1 MRLRAL
7 SLAFALVLATPG
19 AASAA
24 EKGKAKPVP
33 KPVAKQAQAQ
43 TQTGPEAALIAV
55 RDAQTGELRAPTA
68 EEYRRLMGLDTMRA
82 APRSAEIVVNP
93 DGSKTARLT
102 GYESYEIAKKRPDG
116 TVDRRCFAD
125 PVAAGIFLRGGD
137 PSQPVAE
144 K

>member
-7 SLAFALVLATPG
+7 SFALALVLAAPG

-24 EKGKAKPVP
+24 GKSKARPAP
-33 KPVAKQAQAQ
+33 KPATKQAQAAA
-43 TQTGPEAALIAV
+43 GPEAALIAV
-55 RDAQTGELRAPTA
+55 RDAQTGELRAPTP
-68 EEYRRLMGLDTMRA
+68 EEYRRLMGTDAMRA

-102 GYESYEIAKKRPDG
+102 GYESYEIAKRRPDG
-116 TVDRRCFAD
+116 TVDRRCFDD

>member
-7 SLAFALVLATPG
+7 SFALAFVLAAPG

-24 EKGKAKPVP
+24 EKGKAKPAP
-33 KPVAKQAQAQ
+33 KPASKQAQV
-43 TQTGPEAALIAV
+43 QTGPEAALIAV

-68 EEYRRLMGLDTMRA
+68 EEYRRLMAMDTMRA

-102 GYESYEIAKKRPDG
+102 GYESYEIARKRPDG

-137 PSQPVAE
+137 P
-144 K
+144 

>member
-7 SLAFALVLATPG
+7 SFALALVLATPG

-24 EKGKAKPVP
+24 EKGKAKPAP
-33 KPVAKQAQAQ
+33 KPASKQA
-43 TQTGPEAALIAV
+43 QTGPEAAMIAV